1 VPQHVSELDQTLT
14 VSNTIFNNFSKLKCS
29 CFFTT
34 AKYALAKYDTKRLVL
49 KTKNLIFKKY
59 LDLMNKR
66 LNLLLY
72 QIDKYKKKVQAFM
85 SDFKELLNALENTKH

>member
-1 VPQHVSELDQTLT
+1 
-14 VSNTIFNNFSKLKCS
+14 
-29 CFFTT
+29 
-34 AKYALAKYDTKRLVL
+34 
-49 KTKNLIFKKY
+49 
-59 LDLMNKR
+59 MNKR